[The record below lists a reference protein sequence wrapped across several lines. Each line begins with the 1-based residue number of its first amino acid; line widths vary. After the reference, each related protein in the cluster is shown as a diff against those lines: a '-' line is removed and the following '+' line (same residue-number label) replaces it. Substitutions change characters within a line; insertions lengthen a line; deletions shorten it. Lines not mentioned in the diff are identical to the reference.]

1 MKRFVL
7 FLLVSPFLLLSCE
20 KETVLTLDQAAISFT
35 DAGGSQDVS
44 LTANKPWT
52 VSSNQSWCK
61 VSPSGGEEVASSR
74 VTITCDANT
83 SYDERSCTVTFTCAE
98 LTKTVSVTQATN
110 NGLLVSQTSYE
121 LTKAAQQLNIEV
133 RANVKFSVDVDASCK
148 DWITYNTTK
157 GLTANTVVLDIA
169 ENKSY
174 DSREGKV
181 TIKQNGGNLSST
193 ITIKQSQLDGLF
205 ISTPEYNLS
214 NEKHTLTVEVST
226 NVEFDVTSEA
236 DWVKYVQTK
245 GLNSKQIILEVA
257 ENDTYD
263 QRETMVNVKQKNGD
277 IRGTIIIKQDEKYG
291 ILVTQSEYNLSNEAQ
306 TIEVE
311 VKYNVDFDVIMPSEC
326 KTWIKQVSTKS
337 LDSKTYSLSISQNK
351 TYDNREG
358 SITFKQKNGDIST
371 TVAVKQ
377 AQTDYLEVVKNEYI
391 VDIEGETISIDIQSN
406 VDYSVAL
413 NEGAQSWLSIV
424 ETKGISKN
432 QVLIAVASGD
442 DNTDRKGMVI
452 ISYGNL
458 KRTVM
463 IHQYSYA
470 ANTIIQFAD
479 EKIKAKLVEAFDTNK
494 DGEISIKEAR
504 AVKTIEGVFGSIKTY
519 KSFDE
524 FQFFTGVSTIPAS
537 LFEDWRIASIVIPE
551 SVETIEGGAFLNCSN
566 LVSIIIP
573 DGVVRLS
580 SFYDGRK
587 YVGCFEGCSGLSTID
602 LPESVK
608 EISSNTFKNCEN
620 LVSVK
625 LPTELDVF
633 GSGVFHGCT
642 HLKDVII
649 PRGINRLEGTF
660 YGCSSL
666 ESVIIPEWITECN
679 CYSEYLGSYKYA
691 YFGCFEGCT
700 KLKNISIPPSCDFGS
715 YAFRNCPNLTSV
727 SLPQATK
734 WISRGMFDGCSGLI
748 SVKTHDNLMGIM
760 KSAFSGC
767 EKLESIYLPE
777 GMTSIGEYA
786 FYQCRSLASIIIP
799 ESVTD
804 IGPYA
809 FSGCSKLTSVS
820 ISENVTTLIRTFEYC
835 RSLSSVG
842 IPESVTTLDGT
853 FCGCSSLT
861 SISIPESVTSLGYA
875 TFADCSSL
883 TSITIPDSVTSIGS
897 LAFARC
903 SGLISIIIPES
914 VTNIE
919 KSAFSDC
926 TGLTSITIPK
936 SITNIGESAFSGCS
950 GLTSITIPESVTSIG
965 NSAFYGCS
973 GLTSITILEGV
984 KSIGYSAFSGC
995 SGLTSITIPE
1005 SVTSIGNYAFYDCTG
1020 LTSITIPKSITN
1032 IGESAFSGCSGL
1044 ITINIPE
1051 GVTSIGYAAFSNCG
1065 GLTSITI
1072 PKSVTSIGDFAFYSC
1087 NGLTAITILCT
1098 TPPTLKSNNRYTF
1111 SGFYPIY
1118 VPAGSVEA
1126 YKTASN
1132 WGPYAGRIQ
1141 AIL

>member
-1 MKRFVL
+1 MKRFLL
-7 FLLVSPFLLLSCE
+7 FLLLSPFLLLLLLLLSCE
-20 KETVLTLDQAAISFT
+20 KETVLTLDQATISFT
-35 DAGGSQDVS
+35 DVGGSQAVS

-61 VSPSGGEEVASSR
+61 VSPSGGEEAASSKI
-74 VTITCDANT
+74 TIACDANT
-83 SYDERSCTVTFTCAE
+83 SYDERSCTVTFICAE
-98 LTKTVSVTQATN
+98 LTKTVSVTQETN

-263 QRETMVNVKQKNGD
+263 QRETRVNVKQKNGD

-337 LDSKTYSLSISQNK
+337 LDSKTYSLSISQNM

-377 AQTDYLEVVKNEYI
+377 AQTDYLEVAKNEYI

-406 VDYSVAL
+406 VDYSVSL

-424 ETKGISKN
+424 ETKGLSKN

-463 IHQYSYA
+463 IHQYSFA

-504 AVKTIEGVFGSIKTY
+504 AVKSIEGVLGAIKTY
-519 KSFDE
+519 TKFEE
-524 FQFFTGVSTIPAS
+524 FQFFTSVTFIPDN
-537 LFEDWRIASIVIPE
+537 LFKDCQLQSIVLPNSITSIGRSAFENCKNLSSINIPE
-551 SVETIEGGAFLNCSN
+551 KVTSIEY
-566 LVSIIIP
+566 
-573 DGVVRLS
+573 S
-580 SFYDGRK
+580 SFS
-587 YVGCFEGCSGLSTID
+587 GCSGLTAITIPD
-602 LPESVK
+602 SVTY
-608 EISSNTFKNCEN
+608 IGGSSF
-620 LVSVK
+620 S
-625 LPTELDVF
+625 D
-633 GSGVFHGCT
+633 
-642 HLKDVII
+642 
-649 PRGINRLEGTF
+649 
-660 YGCSSL
+660 
-666 ESVIIPEWITECN
+666 
-679 CYSEYLGSYKYA
+679 
-691 YFGCFEGCT
+691 
-700 KLKNISIPPSCDFGS
+700 
-715 YAFRNCPNLTSV
+715 
-727 SLPQATK
+727 
-734 WISRGMFDGCSGLI
+734 CSG
-748 SVKTHDNLMGIM
+748 
-760 KSAFSGC
+760 
-767 EKLESIYLPE
+767 
-777 GMTSIGEYA
+777 
-786 FYQCRSLASIIIP
+786 
-799 ESVTD
+799 
-804 IGPYA
+804 
-809 FSGCSKLTSVS
+809 
-820 ISENVTTLIRTFEYC
+820 
-835 RSLSSVG
+835 
-842 IPESVTTLDGT
+842 
-853 FCGCSSLT
+853 
-861 SISIPESVTSLGYA
+861 
-875 TFADCSSL
+875 L
-883 TSITIPDSVTSIGS
+883 TSITIPDSVTYIS
-897 LAFARC
+897 
-903 SGLISIIIPES
+903 SG
-914 VTNIE
+914 T
-919 KSAFSDC
+919 FY
-926 TGLTSITIPK
+926 
-936 SITNIGESAFSGCS
+936 GCS

-965 NSAFYGCS
+965 DSEFSGCSGLTAINIPEKVTSIGKSTFYGCS
-973 GLTSITILEGV
+973 GLTAINIPKKVT
-984 KSIGYSAFSGC
+984 SIGILAFYGC

-1005 SVTSIGNYAFYDCTG
+1005 SVTIIKRGTFEDCSGLTFVIIPESVIHIGQAAFSGCSG
-1020 LTSITIPKSITN
+1020 LTSITIPDSVTYI
-1032 IGESAFSGCSGL
+1032 SWQAFEHCSGL
-1044 ITINIPE
+1044 TYVTIPKSVKYIGKNAFNI
-1051 GVTSIGYAAFSNCG
+1051 S
-1065 GLTSITI
+1065 GLTSITVLATVPPELDGDLGVSRSCSI
-1072 PKSVTSIGDFAFYSC
+1072 FVPSESVDAYIASTDWGVY
-1087 NGLTAITILCT
+1087 
-1098 TPPTLKSNNRYTF
+1098 NNW
-1111 SGFYPIY
+1111 
-1118 VPAGSVEA
+1118 
-1126 YKTASN
+1126 N
-1132 WGPYAGRIQ
+1132 MIQ
-1141 AIL
+1141 AIPNSL